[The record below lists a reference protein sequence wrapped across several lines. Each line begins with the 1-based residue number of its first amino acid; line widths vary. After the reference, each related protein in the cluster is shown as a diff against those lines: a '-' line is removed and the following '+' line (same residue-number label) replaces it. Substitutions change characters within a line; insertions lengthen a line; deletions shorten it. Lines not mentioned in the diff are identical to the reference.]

1 MALVFSARDS
11 EVRVGN
17 DLIAGVRAIE
27 YRSARDRREVTAIGS
42 DERIAVYYGARTV
55 TGRLRVAST
64 ATVLD
69 GLLTTPAEFQ
79 VVATLRHGSDQ
90 RTVAFDECWLES
102 KQVEMADGGH
112 SETVYQFS
120 ATRVREEDATR

>member
-1 MALVFSARDS
+1 MSLVFSARDS

-17 DLIAGVRAIE
+17 DPIEGVRAIE
-27 YRSARDRREVTAIGS
+27 YRSTRDRREVTAIGS
-42 DERIAVYYGARTV
+42 DERIAVYYGARSV

-64 ATVLD
+64 AVVLD

-79 VVATLRHGSDQ
+79 VVATLRHGDTR

-102 KQVEMADGGH
+102 KQVELVEGGH

-120 ATRVREEDATR
+120 ATRVREEDGTT